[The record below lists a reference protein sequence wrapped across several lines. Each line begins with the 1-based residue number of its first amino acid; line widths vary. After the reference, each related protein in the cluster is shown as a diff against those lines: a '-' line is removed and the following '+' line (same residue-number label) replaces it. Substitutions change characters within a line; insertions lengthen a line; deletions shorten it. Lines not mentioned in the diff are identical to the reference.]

1 MTMTKHEFDLRR
13 GQPIFRNG
21 RYLYGDGWQAK
32 WDADGSGRFK
42 EPPFDDDELEALRQE
57 YRDTVLAQQMER
69 IRSRGESFEDFARRQ
84 GCPYRMVKGRAL
96 FKNGAQHAGPGNYD
110 WGTEPPRERFARLRL
125 QEQFLRDALA
135 EEERAFNAFR
145 KYAAEA
151 AANATRFYNCNPRR
165 QTARDSWRPAAGACW
180 SCGVSW
186 PTCWSSWD
194 RAQTLRPCARHKRC
208 MQSSGVTSKLNTARS
223 WPSKSRR
230 SADETLPADRIEL
243 QRPDE
248 A

>member
-1 MTMTKHEFDLRR
+1 MTMTKHEFDLRH
-13 GQPIFRNG
+13 GAPIQIGG
-21 RYLYGDGWQAK
+21 RYLYADGWQAK

-96 FKNGAQHAGPGNYD
+96 FKNGATHAGPGTYGT
-110 WGTEPPRERFARLRL
+110 GTEPPTERFARLRL

-151 AANATRFYNCNPRR
+151 AANATRFSNCNPPPPDSARQLEAGRQRVLTLRGELADVLEQLGQSPDAQALR
-165 QTARDSWRPAAGACW
+165 QTQEMHAK
-180 SCGVSW
+180 
-186 PTCWSSWD
+186 
-194 RAQTLRPCARHKRC
+194 Q
-208 MQSSGVTSKLNTARS
+208 RS
-223 WPSKSRR
+223 
-230 SADETLPADRIEL
+230 DIETQHGQIMAI
-243 QRPDE
+243 QI
-248 A
+248 